1 MDSTTPPSQSTLQ
14 NTSPDQNP
22 AEMSQL
28 QAAFAYQNEMITEFQ
43 TQLTSLRA
51 ANDHLTRYIQ
61 SLPSTRHEA
70 VRFSLPDKFDGTAEK
85 CKGFIRQCSIY
96 FDNQPEAFVR
106 DTTKCSFVMSLFTG
120 KALEWASAVWD
131 QDEMLRTSFAYFCKQ
146 IREVFEYP
154 AGGRDVSMQLVELCQ
169 NNRTVAEYAVDF
181 RTIAAQSGWNETAL
195 KPMFKRGLHP
205 KIQAEI
211 ACKDMDMDLHELIS
225 MAIRI
230 DNLLRNTPLSPFA
243 TSTSAMNSS
252 ENMEPMQIGF
262 TKPSMEERERRRVYK
277 LCFYCGQ
284 AGHQCRFCPNKPTSS
299 KVSTHCTNL
308 LNKCF
313 TLMLTLTYF
322 KYAQCVSAL
331 IDSGSALNLLHHELV
346 HKLHIPVIPCIP
358 PINIT
363 AINSQPIGKG
373 ITHQTVPISVKIGLF
388 HTENISFYVTNTPQ
402 HPVVLGNPWLATHD
416 PQISWNSREL
426 TKWSPYCQTHC
437 LQGQLLYPCLTTS
450 IESPLTNESVNIPTE
465 YLELKEVFSKSKAT
479 KLPPHCPW
487 DCAIDLLPKSSPP
500 KSKVYPLT
508 IPETQAMEQYIEE
521 ALESGFI
528 QPSKSPAASGF
539 FFVEKKDGGLRPC
552 IDYRGLNSVT
562 IKNRYPLPLVPSTL
576 EQL

>member
-1 MDSTTPPSQSTLQ
+1 MSQSIASLSLSLPSVFYSHCLFATCMIHCLFLTLYFGLRFGTVCYLDFLPVIEHLPVYWITILCSALLCTSAANKSLHMDSTTPPSQSTLQ

-262 TKPSMEERERRRVYK
+262 T
-277 LCFYCGQ
+277 LNYCATCAQPGRLHV
-284 AGHQCRFCPNKPTSS
+284 AL
-299 KVSTHCTNL
+299 VLDSTRYC
-308 LNKCF
+308 
-313 TLMLTLTYF
+313 
-322 KYAQCVSAL
+322 
-331 IDSGSALNLLHHELV
+331 D
-346 HKLHIPVIPCIP
+346 
-358 PINIT
+358 
-363 AINSQPIGKG
+363 
-373 ITHQTVPISVKIGLF
+373 ISVK
-388 HTENISFYVTNTPQ
+388 
-402 HPVVLGNPWLATHD
+402 
-416 PQISWNSREL
+416 RER
-426 TKWSPYCQTHC
+426 H
-437 LQGQLLYPCLTTS
+437 
-450 IESPLTNESVNIPTE
+450 ERNNVSV
-465 YLELKEVFSKSKAT
+465 
-479 KLPPHCPW
+479 
-487 DCAIDLLPKSSPP
+487 
-500 KSKVYPLT
+500 
-508 IPETQAMEQYIEE
+508 
-521 ALESGFI
+521 
-528 QPSKSPAASGF
+528 
-539 FFVEKKDGGLRPC
+539 
-552 IDYRGLNSVT
+552 
-562 IKNRYPLPLVPSTL
+562 
-576 EQL
+576 